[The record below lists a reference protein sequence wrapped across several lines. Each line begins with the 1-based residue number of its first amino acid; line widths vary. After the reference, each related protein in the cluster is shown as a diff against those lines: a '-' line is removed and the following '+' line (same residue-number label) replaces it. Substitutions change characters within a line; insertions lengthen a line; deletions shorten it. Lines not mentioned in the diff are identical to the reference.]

1 MTAPESEQPNIDVQH
16 QPERHRF
23 VAAVDG
29 AEGVL
34 DYVREGDIM
43 AITHTEVPAAIGGRG
58 IAGQLVKAA
67 FDHARGVGWK
77 VRPDCSYAAAWAGRH
92 PEYASLLG

>member
-1 MTAPESEQPNIDVQH
+1 MTAANSAPPTIDIQH
-16 QPERHRF
+16 QAELQRF

-34 DYVREGDIM
+34 GYHNEGRLMVIS
-43 AITHTEVPAAIGGRG
+43 HTDVPAAIGGRG
-58 IAGQLVKAA
+58 IAGQLVQAA
-67 FDHARGVGWK
+67 LEHARSEGWT
-77 VRPDCSYAAAWAGRH
+77 VRPDCSYAAAWVKRH